1 MYPIASDGT
10 WSQGATWETD
20 NSYLIHPY
28 SEYSNAEEFFS
39 NFPPMSIPFMGDFSI
54 QVVDD
59 NAEDGTP
66 NVCFKGAMS
75 LLFINLTLALS
86 TTLTFLI

>member
-1 MYPIASDGT
+1 MTPIAADGSWDEGAN
-10 WSQGATWETD
+10 WSTD
-20 NSYLIHPY
+20 NSYLIHPF
-28 SEYSNAEEFFS
+28 SEYDNAEEFFS

-59 NAEDGTP
+59 EAEDGTA

-75 LLFINLTLALS
+75 LLFINLTLALT